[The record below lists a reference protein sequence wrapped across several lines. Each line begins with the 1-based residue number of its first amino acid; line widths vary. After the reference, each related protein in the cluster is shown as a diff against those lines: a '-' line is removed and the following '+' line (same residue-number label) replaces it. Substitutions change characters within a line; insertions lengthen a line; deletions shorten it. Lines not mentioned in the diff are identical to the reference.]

1 MRGAP
6 PGGGTR
12 TGLGV
17 AGEAANH
24 AAKGRPGPG
33 RARGVPGRVGSSL
46 RRQLPPSNSFSIS
59 SRLDVPDAE
68 PRPQRGPEWRR
79 AHRLSRGPW
88 DPEDDSQ
95 GRSHCLQAVLSLRG
109 AQTPWTRRWGQ
120 RLALGVSLVQVPNG
134 GAYSPGQLQPPVPTS
149 P

>member
-1 MRGAP
+1 M
-6 PGGGTR
+6 
-12 TGLGV
+12 GV
-17 AGEAANH
+17 VGDAVGH

-46 RRQLPPSNSFSIS
+46 RRQLPSSSSSHIS
-59 SRLDVPDAE
+59 SRLDVPEAE
-68 PRPQRGPEWRR
+68 LSPQRGPEWRR

-88 DPEDDSQ
+88 DPDDDGQ

-109 AQTPWTRRWGQ
+109 AQTPWTGRWGQ

-134 GAYSPGQLQPPVPTS
+134 GAC
-149 P
+149 